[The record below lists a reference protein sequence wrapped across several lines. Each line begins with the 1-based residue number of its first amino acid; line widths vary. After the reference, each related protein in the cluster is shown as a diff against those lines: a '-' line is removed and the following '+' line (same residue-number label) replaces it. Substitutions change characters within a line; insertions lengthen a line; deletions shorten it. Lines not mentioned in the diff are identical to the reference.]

1 LHPILQMNQATSET
15 CVNTVFLHF
24 NFSDMRKLLILL
36 FFVNTGWNVQAQATK
51 IPAVDKSPLDV
62 SYYPSNYPILKIQ
75 DKASEPLI
83 ARVIYSRPSRNSR
96 KIFGDLVEY
105 GNVWR
110 LGANEATEV
119 EFFQHVH
126 IGGVRVKK
134 GRYTVY
140 CIPYAEKW
148 TMVLNRETDTW
159 GSFKYD
165 QSKDVT
171 RLDVPVQIQETP
183 LENMAMYFEKS
194 LNGINLVIQWDLVKV
209 NLPITY

>member
-194 LNGINLVIQWDLVKV
+194 LNGVNLVIHWDLVKV